1 MAGIGPSSSRNL
13 PPTTAPRTPTCTPK
27 PTPTPC
33 GPPPPTPS
41 TLRSVGRRFRHA
53 CAAPCKPCSSQW
65 PSRGTYA
72 YTALTTTPAAPSPI
86 PCPSQVTFRHY
97 EGSGAPDPH
106 HPRSATFHLTVSVRD
121 TQPVIIRQIR
131 AALPGLHTRVIP
143 ALPLTVKGGT
153 PKPLTVRISVHK
165 RATLPPGFTLPHLAL
180 GLRNRQ
186 AQQQHSHHFGGAR
199 PRDLAACPH
208 AACGTPKGTPGRPA
222 DRERISHGSNTR
234 LPLSQ
239 QSNAEREPP
248 PPKRPA
254 SASPAAHFHPQGPRS
269 PQVP

>member
-1 MAGIGPSSSRNL
+1 MHAQAHTDTLWAAPQL
-13 PPTTAPRTPTCTPK
+13 PPPLRALGGASVTPAPHPASPARRSDRRGAPTRTPPS
-27 PTPTPC
+27 
-33 GPPPPTPS
+33 PPP
-41 TLRSVGRRFRHA
+41 
-53 CAAPCKPCSSQW
+53 
-65 PSRGTYA
+65 
-72 YTALTTTPAAPSPI
+72 PAAPSPI
-86 PCPSQVTFRHY
+86 PYPSQVTFRHY

-106 HPRSATFHLTVSVRD
+106 HPRSATFRLTVSVRD
-121 TQPVIIRQIR
+121 TQPVIIRQIQV
-131 AALPGLHTRVIP
+131 ALPGLHTRVIP